1 MYYVYVDGQVVY
13 DGIDDRPSVVSAQLS
28 QQENC
33 AAYLDMEVMPT
44 VAVEEGASTCEV
56 RWGQSVLFSGR
67 VTDVTEQADGRLK
80 VSAVSDLDRLRDV
93 LVRPHS
99 TDGSVGDEC
108 PSDLKG
114 YLEWLVQQYDARAVG
129 GHRIDVGENQC
140 DRLTKDALS
149 LSEASYRTV
158 ADCLESDVLSIG
170 GHLDYRPHAGG
181 TGTLDLWADVHEA
194 SDQLVELGE
203 NVVSIEVSRDA
214 TSLATAIVPY
224 SGSGDSE
231 VTLAGL
237 DADGRA
243 LVSNSGMC
251 LAESGDA
258 IYEPAAVARWGYR
271 EQRVELVGCAD
282 AAALVRAAVPRLRT
296 MLAPTVTVTC
306 RAVDM
311 ALYNRSYEHLRVGQ
325 AVRVRAP
332 SLGLDEY
339 MVVQSASLDLRDPS
353 QTSYEIGVAYDTLT
367 GQQSAYLAELNA
379 GLNGSLA
386 VIKDVDGRLE
396 STTIIANLANA
407 AAKEAMQS
415 AKDAA
420 KVATDYIDFIS
431 GTGLV
436 VGDLRYGT
444 DGYHTVMS
452 SSDFKIRDGDY
463 VLGRFSADGVHLYQG
478 GTEVASF
485 GTSSAELGK
494 NSSSSSVSLCAGAGS
509 LSVRD
514 GRISLGG
521 SGGAEV
527 YGGSRN
533 YFSSTASES
542 RISFS
547 SLTLRAS
554 DSGTDPTV
562 TVVIDG
568 LGDQATCSA
577 WSLLTLIRELSAG
590 GSVVPFHRLSNP
602 YQSNTFVYV
611 EEGSD
616 EMSSLTSAGWVDQ
629 GVYFRAIAK

>member
-1 MYYVYVDGQVVY
+1 MYYVYVDGQVIY

-99 TDGSVGDEC
+99 TDGSVGDKC

-181 TGTLDLWADVHEA
+181 TGTIDLWADVHEA

-203 NVVSIEVSRDA
+203 NVVSIEVTRDA
-214 TSLATAIVPY
+214 ASLATAIVPY

-258 IYEPAAVARWGYR
+258 IYDPAAVARWGYR

-311 ALYNRSYEHLRVGQ
+311 ALYHGGYEHLRVGQ

-367 GQQSAYLAELNA
+367 GQQSSYLAELNA

-386 VIKDVDGRLE
+386 VIKDVDGRLD

-407 AAKEAMQS
+407 AAKDALDS

-420 KVATDYIDFIS
+420 TVATDYIDFVS
-431 GTGLV
+431 GTGLI

-452 SSDFKIRDGDY
+452 STNFLVRHGGAVVASYGEDGT
-463 VLGRFSADGVHLYQG
+463 RLYQG
-478 GTEVASF
+478 GSQVAEFS
-485 GTSSAELGK
+485 SSAVELGGDG
-494 NSSSSSVSLCAGAGS
+494 NSAIARLTADLVSL
-509 LSVRD
+509 
-514 GRISLGG
+514 LGG
-521 SGGAEV
+521 SFSIEV
-527 YGGSRN
+527 YHGETRDVATIGSGSLVLAGYEVTLN
-533 YFSSTASES
+533 ATNSYVSGVLEAPEIHSNAIVSTYTGNG
-542 RISFS
+542 SFS
-547 SLTLRAS
+547 VNGHSLKA
-554 DSGTDPTV
+554 
-562 TVVIDG
+562 I
-568 LGDQATCSA
+568 
-577 WSLLTLIRELSAG
+577 
-590 GSVVPFHRLSNP
+590 HRLTNP
-602 YQSNTFVYV
+602 YQANAFVYLV
-611 EEGSD
+611 EGSS
-616 EMSSLTSAGWVDQ
+616 ELSSLVSAGWVDQ
-629 GVYFRAIAK
+629 GTYFYAFA